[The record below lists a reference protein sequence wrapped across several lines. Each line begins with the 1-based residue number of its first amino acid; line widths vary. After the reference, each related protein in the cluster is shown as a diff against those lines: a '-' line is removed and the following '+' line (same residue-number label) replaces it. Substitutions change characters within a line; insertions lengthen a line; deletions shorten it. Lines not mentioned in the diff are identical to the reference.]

1 MTINNANKPIL
12 HLKRWEPTN
21 PTPVVS
27 GAGMFVASSRHYR
40 QQQLLVSTLANAFLY
55 NPNED
60 GWQQLPAAGLVGT
73 FGAGACGTA
82 IAWSTG
88 TTLAASLTA
97 TAGTTTT
104 ITTNQTLARDLRGYK
119 VHILGGPNAGVTL
132 TIAKNTI
139 GANAVITFTT
149 AQASAFSASTVY
161 RLLTPVWLVLVPGTL
176 AAGSFRKYCFATNS
190 WVTLSQTGLAATLGT
205 CGRLIATPSIVDGDY
220 KVFAAQVTATSG
232 TTTTI
237 VHPTAA
243 WATNQ
248 WANSQV
254 RITGGAGAGQIRTIA
269 SNTANTLTVGTAFSP
284 APDSTSTFVIEG
296 NDDFVYY
303 TGNNATTF
311 YRYQISTNTW
321 TTLTARPGAAVAGVS
336 GHWVWN
342 VNDADWTNE
351 NAIQNGRYIYSLRG
365 GSGVIDRYDIA
376 AGTWTTP
383 TYAPAGEIFGAG
395 SSYVYSGNFLYIQK
409 DATGRW
415 FRLNFATSELE
426 GWSTL
431 TYTQG
436 AAAEGDRAF
445 DIVFTDGAGNFLTFV
460 YFNINTS
467 NVMLRQLVF

>member
-1 MTINNANKPIL
+1 MTISNANKSLL
-12 HLKRWEPTN
+12 HLKRWEMMN
-21 PTPVVS
+21 PAPVASVA
-27 GAGMFVASSRHYR
+27 GAFIASSRHYR
-40 QQQLLVSTLANAFLY
+40 QQQLLVTTLANAYLY

-73 FGAGACGTA
+73 FGAGATGTA

-88 TTLAASLTA
+88 TTIAASLTA

-119 VHILGGPNAGVTL
+119 VHILAGPNAGAVL

-149 AQASAFSASTVY
+149 TSGSAFSASTVY

-176 AAGSFRKYCFATNS
+176 AAGSFRKYDFATNT
-190 WVTLSQTGLAATLGT
+190 WTTLAHAGLAATLGT
-205 CGRLIATPSIVDGDY
+205 CGRLIATPSITDSD
-220 KVFAAQVTATSG
+220 FQPFTAQVTAASG

-237 VHPTAA
+237 VHPSSA

-254 RITGGAGAGQIRTIA
+254 RITGGTGAGQIRTIA
-269 SNTANTLTVGTAFSP
+269 SNTATTLTVGTAFSP
-284 APDSTSTFVIEG
+284 APDATSTFVIEG

-321 TTLTARPGAAVAGVS
+321 TTLTARPGSAVAGVS
-336 GHWVWN
+336 GHWIWN
-342 VNDADWTNE
+342 VNDADWANE
-351 NAIQNGRYIYSLRG
+351 NAIQNGRFIYSFRG
-365 GSGVIDRYDIA
+365 SSATLDRYDIA
-376 AGTWTTP
+376 AGTWSTV
-383 TYAPAGEIFGAG
+383 TYAPAGETFGAG
-395 SSYVYSGNFLYIQK
+395 SSYVYSGDYLYIHK
-409 DATGRW
+409 ENTGRW
-415 FRLNFATSELE
+415 FRYTYATNEMN
-426 GWSTL
+426 GWSTA

-436 AAAEGDRAF
+436 AAVEGDKAF
-445 DIVFTDGAGNFLTFV
+445 DTVFHSGPDEVTHICFLLS
-460 YFNINTS
+460 TS
-467 NVMLRQLVF
+467 AVVLRQLVF